1 MLNPPGPGIKPVSLV
16 VAGGILTTGP
26 PGKFATLLFIPL
38 VYEFLEEEQIFFIFT
53 LSMLNIW
60 LAQLDIQ
67 LMFLFRS

>member
-1 MLNPPGPGIKPVSLV
+1 MLNLPGPGIKPVSLAV
-16 VAGGILTTGP
+16 EGGFLTTGP
-26 PGKFATLLFIPL
+26 PEKSATLLFIPL

>member
-1 MLNPPGPGIKPVSLV
+1 MLNPPVPGIKPGSLV
-16 VAGGILTTGP
+16 VAGGILTAGP
-26 PGKFATLLFIPL
+26 PGKSATLLFIPL